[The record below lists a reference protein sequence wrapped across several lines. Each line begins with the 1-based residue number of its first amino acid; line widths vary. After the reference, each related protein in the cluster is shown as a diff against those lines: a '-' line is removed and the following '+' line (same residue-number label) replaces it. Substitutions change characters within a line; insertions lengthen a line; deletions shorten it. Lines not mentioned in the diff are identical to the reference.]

1 MAFLR
6 SICRQRKNLVCSTT
20 SSTAATSTSS
30 TSSGSA
36 IIFRNC
42 DNSSIGIK
50 LYSTNSSSSSLLGLT
65 SFKNIKNKNL
75 RNHVLLNGENYRIIG
90 YERILSNQQ
99 QQKCYFNN
107 SSNNQQSQQNESQ
120 LFKNKKK
127 TGNSG
132 NIIGET
138 AQQQQQNDINN
149 TLQQKRY
156 RSQTVAA
163 VQQQHINDAR
173 TSSSADKPTQPQR
186 DPLDTSFNDPIAA
199 FKSKTTGELLRGYF
213 VYLLCSNQMLVENN
227 MKLMKVA
234 QTLLGTRIF
243 TAFMKATFY
252 GHFVAGEDQVKIVPT
267 LERLRSFG
275 VKPIL
280 DYSVE
285 EDLSQ
290 EEAEKREV
298 EASVSSAPAQ
308 GAAPA
313 AEEAPVSLP
322 QYHVDKSFADRR
334 YKVQSARTY
343 FYLNE
348 ATCERNMEIFIKCLE
363 AVAGATFGTG
373 ITAIKLTALGR
384 PQLLLQVSEV
394 IMNTRKYMEDLVGG
408 QGNVLT
414 HHKTIKD
421 LEKYYASLGD
431 NKNVKEFL
439 SRVTSDKDGI
449 KTSKDG
455 TIINNDKDA
464 IILHLFP
471 WSGIVDEDSQLSDTF
486 RVPDPKTGQMRR
498 LTSRIPPKE
507 EEMFRNMIR
516 RLNTIV
522 KAAED
527 LDVRIMIDA
536 EQTYFQPAISRITLE
551 MMRKYNKEKAV
562 VFNTY
567 QCYLKETFREVCT
580 DLEQAKRQNF
590 YFGAK
595 LVRGAYMEQER
606 ARAAALNYEDPIN
619 PTYEATT
626 DMYHKTLTE
635 CLRRIKSFKDSG
647 EDLKKIGIM
656 VASHNEDTVRF
667 AIEKMKEIGIEP
679 EDKVI
684 CFGQL
689 LGMCDFITFPL
700 GQAGYSAYKYIPY
713 GPVQEVLPYLSR
725 RAQENKTVLKKLSKE
740 KRLLLAEI
748 TRRILKGQWFYKPK
762 GNYVPV

>member
-6 SICRQRKNLVCSTT
+6 SICAQRTNLVHNY
-20 SSTAATSTSS
+20 
-30 TSSGSA
+30 SG
-36 IIFRNC
+36 
-42 DNSSIGIK
+42 
-50 LYSTNSSSSSLLGLT
+50 SSSSSLAAAGLKVST
-65 SFKNIKNKNL
+65 KSWSDKRELSHDSFVNGSELNCIQQQNQCHHSSP
-75 RNHVLLNGENYRIIG
+75 NHQRQHYQKLQKHQQRQLLIANALFSPYF
-90 YERILSNQQ
+90 NQQ
-99 QQKCYFNN
+99 QCHRLHTN
-107 SSNNQQSQQNESQ
+107 SSN
-120 LFKNKKK
+120 F
-127 TGNSG
+127 
-132 NIIGET
+132 
-138 AQQQQQNDINN
+138 
-149 TLQQKRY
+149 
-156 RSQTVAA
+156 QTVTNTHPILDEEK
-163 VQQQHINDAR
+163 V
-173 TSSSADKPTQPQR
+173 SSVTKKSQRRVPPTPNVPENPQR
-186 DPLDTSFNDPIAA
+186 DPLDVSFNDPIAA
-199 FKSKTTGELLRGYF
+199 FKSKTTWELIRAYV
-213 VYLLCSNQMLVENN
+213 VYIICSSEKLVEHN

-234 QTLLGTRIF
+234 NTILGDKLF
-243 TAFMKATFY
+243 TALMKATFY
-252 GHFVAGEDQVKIVPT
+252 GHFVAGEDQIKIIPT

-298 EASVSSAPAQ
+298 ESSVSSAGDVKEDDAM
-308 GAAPA
+308 
-313 AEEAPVSLP
+313 P

-334 YKVQSARTY
+334 YKVNSARTY

-348 ATCERNMEIFIKCLE
+348 ATCERNMETFIKCLE
-363 AVAGATFGTG
+363 AVSGATFGTG

-384 PQLLLQVSEV
+384 PQLLLQLSEV
-394 IMNTRKYMEDLVGG
+394 IMRTRKYMEDLVGG

-421 LEKYYASLGD
+421 LEKYYESLGSD

-439 SRVTSDKDGI
+439 KNVTSDKEG
-449 KTSKDG
+449 
-455 TIINNDKDA
+455 
-464 IILHLFP
+464 ILHLFP
-471 WSGIVDEDSQLSDTF
+471 WSGIVNEDSQLSDTF

-498 LTSRIPPKE
+498 LISQIPPKE

-522 KAAED
+522 KTAEE

-551 MMRKYNKEKAV
+551 MMRKYNKDKAI

-567 QCYLKETFREVCT
+567 QCYLREAYREVNT

-606 ARAAALNYEDPIN
+606 ARASALGYSDPVN
-619 PTYEATT
+619 PNYEATT
-626 DMYHKTLTE
+626 EMYHKTLTE
-635 CLRRIKSFKDSG
+635 CLRRIKILKDNG
-647 EDLKKIGIM
+647 DDAKKIGIM
-656 VASHNEDTVRF
+656 VASHNEDTVRY
-667 AIEKMKEIGIEP
+667 AIEKMKEIGISP

-689 LGMCDFITFPL
+689 LGMCDYITFPL

-725 RAQENKTVLKKLSKE
+725 RAQENKGVLKKIQKE

-748 TRRILKGQWFYKPK
+748 RRRLLRGQLFYKPK
-762 GNYVPV
+762 GNYVPI